1 MKGFV
6 LSAVGVCVAAF
17 LGASGVSAGPAAQA
31 ANAAPAA
38 PAGQSAATDKTA
50 PSYDMKAQ
58 AIQDLQDMQK
68 KFTSLAEAIPADK
81 YGWKP
86 GEGVR
91 TTSELFL
98 HVASANYGIPNI
110 LGVPTPAGFNGKT
123 YEKSTTDKTK
133 IIDELNKS
141 FTSAIGMVQ
150 NMTNADFAKPEKKLG
165 PDANDGDVVYLL
177 VVHAHEQ
184 LGHAIVYA
192 RSNGVVPPWTAQAL
206 KKNPKAP
213 QE

>member
-1 MKGFV
+1 MKRFV
-6 LSAVGVCVAAF
+6 LSAVGICVAAF
-17 LGASGVSAGPAAQA
+17 LGARGVSAGPAAQA
-31 ANAAPAA
+31 AYATPAA
-38 PAGQSAATDKTA
+38 TAAQSAAADKTA

-58 AIQDLQDMQK
+58 SIQDLQDMQK

-81 YGWKP
+81 YSWKP
-86 GEGVR
+86 GAGVR
-91 TTSELFL
+91 TVSELFL

-110 LGVPTPAGFNGKT
+110 LGTPTPAGFNGKT
-123 YEKSTTDKTK
+123 YEKSTTDKAK
-133 IIDELNKS
+133 IIEELNKS

-192 RSNGVVPPWTAQAL
+192 RSNGVVPPWTAEAL
-206 KKNPKAP
+206 KKNPKAQ